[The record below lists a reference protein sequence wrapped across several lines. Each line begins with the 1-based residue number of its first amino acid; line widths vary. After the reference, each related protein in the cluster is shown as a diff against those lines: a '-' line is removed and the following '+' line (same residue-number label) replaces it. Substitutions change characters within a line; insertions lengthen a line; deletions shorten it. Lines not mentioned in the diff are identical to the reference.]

1 MRHDSRDTAA
11 SNLEEQISRMLSR
24 KPEEVILEV
33 TTLAE
38 KIAAPLGFQVVDVR
52 LTQQGRR
59 KSVEVT
65 IFSHTKCVGL
75 SDCEVISRQ
84 LGELLEPESNGKPAI
99 IEGSYYLEVQSPGI
113 ERELKTPREFQVF
126 AGHQVFVRVKDKVQ
140 DLGTEF
146 TATLEALLDGKLH
159 LKNAKPILAKKGT
172 GHNAKPSKK
181 SAELQKNALPGC
193 PSLTLDIKK
202 VSLIRLHPQDMP
214 KLQALSPEEE
224 CRE

>member
-1 MRHDSRDTAA
+1 
-11 SNLEEQISRMLSR
+11 MLSR

-33 TTLAE
+33 TGLAE

-65 IFSHTKCVGL
+65 IFSHTKSVGL
-75 SDCEVISRQ
+75 SDCEIISRQ
-84 LGELLEPESNGKPAI
+84 LGELLEPQSNGKPAI

-113 ERELKTPREFQVF
+113 ERELKTAREFQVF
-126 AGHQVFVRVKDKVQ
+126 AGHPVFVRTKDKVQ

-146 TATLEALLDGKLH
+146 TANLEALLDGKLH
-159 LKNAKPILAKKGT
+159 LKNAKPLPVKKGT

-181 SAELQKNALPGC
+181 AAELQKNALPGC
-193 PSLTLDIKK
+193 PELTLEMKK
-202 VSLIRLHPQDMP
+202 VSLVRLHPQDMP
-214 KLQALSPEEE
+214 KLPASDMDEE
-224 CRE
+224 CHESE

>member
-1 MRHDSRDTAA
+1 
-11 SNLEEQISRMLSR
+11 MLSR

-33 TTLAE
+33 TGLAE

-65 IFSHTKCVGL
+65 IFSHTKSVGL
-75 SDCEVISRQ
+75 SDCEIISRQ
-84 LGELLEPESNGKPAI
+84 LGELLEPQSNGKPAI

-113 ERELKTPREFQVF
+113 ERELKTAREFQVF
-126 AGHQVFVRVKDKVQ
+126 AGHPVFVRTKDKVQ

-159 LKNAKPILAKKGT
+159 LKNAKPLPVKKGT

-181 SAELQKNALPGC
+181 AAELQKNALPGC
-193 PSLTLDIKK
+193 PELTLEMKK
-202 VSLIRLHPQDMP
+202 VSLVRLHPQDMP
-214 KLQALSPEEE
+214 KLPASDMDEE
-224 CRE
+224 CHESE